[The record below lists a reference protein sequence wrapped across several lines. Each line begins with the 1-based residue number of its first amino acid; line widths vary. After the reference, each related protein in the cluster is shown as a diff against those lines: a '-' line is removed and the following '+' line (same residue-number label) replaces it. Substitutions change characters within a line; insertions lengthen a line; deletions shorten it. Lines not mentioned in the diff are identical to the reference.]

1 MKVALWL
8 MGHISSP
15 VFRRPTRPLTPA
27 QVDRIRA
34 DLNAIGCP
42 TVN

>member
-1 MKVALWL
+1 

-15 VFRRPTRPLTPA
+15 VFRRPTRPLTAA

-34 DLNAIGCP
+34 DLHGIGYK